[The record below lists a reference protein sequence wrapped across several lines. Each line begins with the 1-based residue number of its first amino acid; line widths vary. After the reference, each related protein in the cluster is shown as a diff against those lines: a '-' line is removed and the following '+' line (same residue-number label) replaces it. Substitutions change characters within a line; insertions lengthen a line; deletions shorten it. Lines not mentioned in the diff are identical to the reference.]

1 MEIMQPDERT
11 TKKKSVT
18 RKQCNMKKAQ
28 REKSEIW
35 RKKSTQMDNGP
46 SVDGFLYTG
55 LARQGTFNNYVT
67 EKIIIF

>member
-1 MEIMQPDERT
+1 
-11 TKKKSVT
+11 
-18 RKQCNMKKAQ
+18 MKKAQ

-46 SVDGFLYTG
+46 SVDAFLYTG